1 MTVQLL
7 VNKLFHIGGGKVPV
21 RTGQVVRSMVF
32 ADGGIYAEDETILL
46 RSIQPSDKEAY
57 LNIYRAK
64 EIWKSI
70 LANSELN
77 AGEGLWNDFNSPSIL
92 NTVIIQKSDGAF
104 CGFCGLQEYAELE
117 APELSIELV
126 EEFQRRGY
134 GTKALTLLMTRFTEV
149 TGSKEF
155 ISKVSCGNAASQR
168 LMRKLGGKPN
178 GIAPFPGVS
187 ENILK
192 MLEDDDTAHV
202 PGAEVLAEEFMTT
215 VRKLRSHVLVFKF
228 S

>member
-1 MTVQLL
+1 
-7 VNKLFHIGGGKVPV
+7 
-21 RTGQVVRSMVF
+21 
-32 ADGGIYAEDETILL
+32 
-46 RSIQPSDKEAY
+46 
-57 LNIYRAK
+57 
-64 EIWKSI
+64 
-70 LANSELN
+70 
-77 AGEGLWNDFNSPSIL
+77 
-92 NTVIIQKSDGAF
+92 
-104 CGFCGLQEYAELE
+104 
-117 APELSIELV
+117 
-126 EEFQRRGY
+126 
-134 GTKALTLLMTRFTEV
+134 MTRFTEV

-192 MLEDDDTAHV
+192 MMEDDDTAHV

>member
-1 MTVQLL
+1 
-7 VNKLFHIGGGKVPV
+7 
-21 RTGQVVRSMVF
+21 
-32 ADGGIYAEDETILL
+32 
-46 RSIQPSDKEAY
+46 
-57 LNIYRAK
+57 
-64 EIWKSI
+64 
-70 LANSELN
+70 
-77 AGEGLWNDFNSPSIL
+77 
-92 NTVIIQKSDGAF
+92 
-104 CGFCGLQEYAELE
+104 
-117 APELSIELV
+117 
-126 EEFQRRGY
+126 
-134 GTKALTLLMTRFTEV
+134 MTRFTEV

-192 MLEDDDTAHV
+192 MMEDDDTAHV
-202 PGAEVLAEEFMTT
+202 PGAEEFLTT